1 MKLTFEQI
9 KSITKGAARVVM
21 DNGKVKF
28 LRFTEAQERL
38 YEQVGGEKNFYK
50 KTFATAGVRLEFVT
64 SSRSL
69 SLKIDASYG
78 SSRTF
83 FNHDIYVNGEH
94 RYSLGADINS
104 SPDNHVTAEGLYAL
118 GDGKKTVCIYFPWSV
133 CSELISLEIDNGSSI
148 APVTHSRKILMF
160 GDSITHG
167 YDAAHPSLSYASL
180 LTDALDAEGINKG
193 IGGEVFRAPLAALPE
208 NYTPDII
215 TVAYGSN
222 DWSRG
227 DKQAFLE
234 NSEGIY
240 RGLSALYPNTK
251 IFALAPIWR
260 GDMDRITGVGRFDF
274 MAERLR
280 EIAKDVPNMVVIDCI
295 DFVPHE
301 ASMFSPDVLHPN
313 FLGFSHYAKGV
324 IGAVKGELGIE

>member
-38 YEQVGGEKNFYK
+38 YEPFPDFYK

-64 SSRSL
+64 SSRSM
-69 SLKIDASYG
+69 SLKVDASHG

-104 SPDNHVTAEGLYAL
+104 SPDKHVTAEGSYAL
-118 GDGKKTVCIYFPWSV
+118 GEGKKRICIYFPWSV
-133 CSELISLEIDNGSSI
+133 CSELISLELDNGCSVT
-148 APVTHSRKILMF
+148 PVAHSRKILMF

-167 YDAAHPSLSYASL
+167 YDAAHPSLSYSSL
-180 LTDALDAEGINKG
+180 LTDALDAEGLNKG
-193 IGGEVFRAPLAALPE
+193 IGAEVFRAPLATLPE
-208 NYTPDII
+208 DYTPDII
-215 TVAYGSN
+215 TVAYGTN
-222 DWSRG
+222 DWKKG

-234 NSEGIY
+234 NSAGFY
-240 RGLSALYPNTK
+240 RGLAALYPNVR

-260 GDMDRITGVGRFDF
+260 GDMDRITGVGSFESVANTIRD
-274 MAERLR
+274 
-280 EIAKDVPNMVVIDCI
+280 IAKDIPNMTVIDCI

-313 FLGFSHYAKGV
+313 FLGFSHYANGV
-324 IGAVKGELGIE
+324 IGAIKEELGIE